1 MSPEHKQYIKKL
13 KIRKIVILTA
23 QIGLLIAIFGVW
35 ELSAYLGWADP
46 FITSS
51 PSRMA
56 KSFISL
62 YRSGELFRHTFATLG
77 ETVISF
83 LLSTALG
90 VIIAVALWWSEVLRD
105 ILEPYLVV
113 LNSLPKI
120 ALGPVIIIWVGAG
133 KSAIIVMSLLICIVI
148 TIISALTGFVS
159 VDKEKIDLL
168 RSMGANKAQILFKLV
183 LPSNLPNIVS
193 ILKINVGLSWVGTI
207 MGEYLVSR
215 EGIGYLLVYGGQ
227 VFKLDLVMMSTILL
241 CVLATAMYL
250 IVALIEKIVK
260 KLFY

>member
-1 MSPEHKQYIKKL
+1 MSPEHKVYIKKL
-13 KIRKIVILTA
+13 KIRKTVILIA
-23 QIGLLIAIFGVW
+23 QIGLLIVLFGIW
-35 ELSAYLGWADP
+35 ELSAHLGWADP

-56 KSFISL
+56 KSIASL
-62 YRSGELFRHTFATLG
+62 YNSGDLFRHTFATLT

-83 LLSTALG
+83 LLSTVSG
-90 VIIAVALWWSEVLRD
+90 VVIAVILWLSATLRD
-105 ILEPYLVV
+105 IAEPYLVV

-120 ALGPVIIIWVGAG
+120 ALGPLIIIWVGAG
-133 KSAIIVMSLLICIVI
+133 KSAIIVMSLMICLVI
-148 TIISALTGFVS
+148 TVISALTGFLS

-183 LPSNLPNIVS
+183 IPYNLPNIVS

-227 VFKLDLVMMSTILL
+227 VFKLDLVMASTMLL

-250 IVALIEKIVK
+250 IVALAEKLVK

>member
-13 KIRKIVILTA
+13 KIRKIVTLTA

-56 KSFISL
+56 KSFVSL
-62 YRSGELFRHTFATLG
+62 YRSGDLFRHTFATLG

-183 LPSNLPNIVS
+183 LPANLPNIVS

>member
-62 YRSGELFRHTFATLG
+62 YRSGDLFRHTFATLG

-159 VDKEKIDLL
+159 VDKEKFDLL

-183 LPSNLPNIVS
+183 LPANLPNIVS

>member
-1 MSPEHKQYIKKL
+1 MSPEHQRYLKKL
-13 KIRKIVILTA
+13 KIRKIAILIA
-23 QIGLLIAIFGVW
+23 QIGLLILLFAVW

-56 KSFISL
+56 KSIANL

-77 ETVISF
+77 ETVLSF
-83 LLSTALG
+83 LLSTVLG
-90 VIIAVALWWSEVLRD
+90 IFIAILLWWSKTARD
-105 ILEPYLVV
+105 VLEPYLVV

-148 TIISALTGFVS
+148 TIISALTGFMS
-159 VDKEKIDLL
+159 VDREKIELM

-183 LPSNLPNIVS
+183 LPFNLPNMIS

-227 VFKLDLVMMSTILL
+227 VFKLDLVMASTVLL
-241 CVLATAMYL
+241 CILATAMYL

-260 KLFY
+260 KVFY

>member
-13 KIRKIVILTA
+13 KIRKIVILTS

-62 YRSGELFRHTFATLG
+62 YRSGDLFRHTFATLG

-133 KSAIIVMSLLICIVI
+133 KSAIITMSLLICIVI

-168 RSMGANKAQILFKLV
+168 RSLGANKAQILFKLV

>member
-159 VDKEKIDLL
+159 VDKEKFDLL

-183 LPSNLPNIVS
+183 LPANLPNIVS